1 MKNKKIITWSLLPIL
16 LFLTS
21 CARRASTVRK
31 PPTDFF
37 YGTIYKIFGIPM
49 QNSII
54 WLGNFFGGHNGYG
67 FAILIITVLVNL
79 IILPLRLNQA
89 KKQTLQQEQ
98 MRLLQPQIN
107 IVNKQLKKTKDQQEQ
122 IRLNQLLMDVYKK
135 NNTKMIP
142 SIGCLTLIIQ
152 LPFFSGLFLGIQ
164 YSETLQH
171 SIFFG
176 MNLGKP
182 NLIIVLL
189 ATLTYFIQ
197 GYMSLAGM
205 NPEQRK
211 QSKSILVISPLMIF
225 FFTFASPAGL
235 GLYFLVTGLLA
246 LVQQAITTYLILPK
260 VRRQIDEDL
269 EENPIVE
276 VVTEEM
282 FKNQSSYVTEDKT
295 TLSSEEKI
303 TSDDVDLRKR
313 NAGKQNFDHKK

>member
-1 MKNKKIITWSLLPIL
+1 
-16 LFLTS
+16 
-21 CARRASTVRK
+21 
-31 PPTDFF
+31 
-37 YGTIYKIFGIPM
+37 M

>member
-1 MKNKKIITWSLLPIL
+1 MKNKKIIVWSLLPIL

-21 CARRASTVRK
+21 CARRASSVRK

-37 YGTIYKIFGIPM
+37 YGTIYKFLGIPM

-54 WLGNFFGGHNGYG
+54 WLGDTLGGKNGYG
-67 FAILIITVLVNL
+67 FAILIITIVINL

-98 MRLLQPQIN
+98 MRLLQPQVNLIN
-107 IVNKQLKKTKDQQEQ
+107 KRMKQTRDQAEQ
-122 IRLNQLLMDVYKK
+122 MRLNQLLMDVYKK

-142 SIGCLTLIIQ
+142 SMGCLVLIIQ

-164 YSETLQH
+164 YSEVLQH
-171 SIFFG
+171 SVFFG

-182 NLIIVLL
+182 NLLIVIL
-189 ATLTYFIQ
+189 ATITYFIQ

-205 NPEQRK
+205 SPEQRK
-211 QSKSILVISPLMIF
+211 QSKSVLVISPVMIF

-235 GLYFLVTGLLA
+235 GLYFLITGVLA
-246 LVQQAITTYLILPK
+246 VGQQAITTYLILPK
-260 VRRQIDEDL
+260 IRRQIDEDL

-276 VVTEEM
+276 VVTAETFESDE
-282 FKNQSSYVTEDKT
+282 FLQPGSSDSDEKIGSID
-295 TLSSEEKI
+295 SEELK
-303 TSDDVDLRKR
+303 KR
-313 NAGKQNFDHKK
+313 NAGKQHFDK